1 MFLRNSEKF
10 ALLVAQ
16 NLNED
21 EPSLT
26 IESQNIGKV
35 LSLNLTLHWKT
46 ILYAYMCIVIVAQIE
61 EPNNSTGVTFPD
73 PNIGLNNSIFILS
86 SYIRQRSNEASKFS
100 LL

>member
-16 NLNED
+16 NLDED

-35 LSLNLTLHWKT
+35 LSLNLTLH
-46 ILYAYMCIVIVAQIE
+46 
-61 EPNNSTGVTFPD
+61 
-73 PNIGLNNSIFILS
+73 
-86 SYIRQRSNEASKFS
+86 
-100 LL
+100 